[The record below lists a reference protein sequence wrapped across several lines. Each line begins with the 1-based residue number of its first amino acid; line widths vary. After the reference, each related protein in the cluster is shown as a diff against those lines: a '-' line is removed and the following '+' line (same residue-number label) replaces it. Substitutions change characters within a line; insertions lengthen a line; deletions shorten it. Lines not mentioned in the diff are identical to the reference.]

1 MKTATTLLV
10 AIAVVAMVGDVHAQ
24 ARLRERVLERFDT
37 DGDGVLS
44 AAERDAIRQQFD
56 RRRPADTARQPVD
69 KTWTVDGLQ
78 REALIFLPDSTDGAP
93 APVVFG
99 FHGHGGSARNAAR
112 SFAFERYWPEAIVV
126 YMQGVPTPGA
136 LTDPEGKRNGWQHA
150 AGDHGDRDLK
160 FFDTVLSSL
169 HKEYNIDDSRIYA
182 SGHSNGGG
190 FTYLLWSERPDVF
203 AAVAPSAAASRV
215 ARSVKPKPAMHIA
228 GRKDTLVRFAWQQRT
243 IEAVRR
249 SNGCDGQPRQWAE
262 NCTLYPSSNGTPLV
276 TLIHDGTHKYPSEA
290 PPLIVRFF
298 KEHSRRETA
307 QDR

>member
-1 MKTATTLLV
+1 MKTATALFV
-10 AIAVVAMVGDVHAQ
+10 AITVIAVVGDTCGQ
-24 ARLRERVLERFDT
+24 TRFRERVLKRFDT

-44 AAERDAIRQQFD
+44 AAERDAIRQQFTQ
-56 RRRPADTARQPVD
+56 RRAAGTARQPVE
-69 KTWTVDGLQ
+69 KSWTIDGLQ
-78 REALIFLPDSTDGAP
+78 REALIFLPESTDDAP
-93 APVVFG
+93 SPVVFG

-112 SFAFERYWPEAIVV
+112 TFAFQQHWPEAIVV

-160 FFDTVLSSL
+160 FFDTVLASL
-169 HKEYNIDDSRIYA
+169 RKEHSIDDSRIYA

-190 FTYLLWSERPDVF
+190 FTYLLWAERPDVF
-203 AAVAPSAAASRV
+203 AAVAPSAAASRL
-215 ARSVKPKPAMHIA
+215 APSLKPKPAMHIA

-243 IEAVRR
+243 IAAVRQ
-249 SNGCDGQPRQWAE
+249 SNGCDGQPREWAE
-262 NCTLYPSSNGTPLV
+262 DCTLYPSSNGTPLV

-298 KEHSRRETA
+298 EEHARHETA
-307 QDR
+307 QHH